1 MAKNKKISIT
11 DELLAAYLE
20 GNTTPEETM
29 QVINAMEHDE
39 KLKEILITAERVDVL
54 MENAESYYTLLPMEQ
69 LAAKEK
75 DNLCDFQC
83 EEFLLGKLGIAF
95 DSKTLSE
102 EARFNKW
109 LNDKGTPLHNVG
121 RILEHT
127 GLSVVRRYNA
137 TVADIKLALQN
148 DMQVIVVVNADEI
161 ETCTVNTN
169 IIITYHAMVVQNIDI
184 EDNSITVFDPATTN
198 SIDLYPLDLFIDA
211 WSYALYY
218 MVCASVKNYTSSYD
232 PHPIELDDIELTDD
246 LIELREAI
254 AENAH
259 DVWAAGRM
267 KEGWTYGPYRNDV
280 HKETPDLVPYSDLP
294 DSERQYD
301 RDMAMSTIKLVRKLG
316 YDLIKGED
324 TEVYRSLISKIQ
336 QHESFKCKDCG
347 APIFKDQVYCEQCGR
362 KLMYTDFVE

>member
-1 MAKNKKISIT
+1 MAKNKINIT

-20 GNTTPEETM
+20 GNTSPEETM

-39 KLKEILITAERVDVL
+39 KLKEILITAERVDL
-54 MENAESYYTLLPMEQ
+54 FMENAESYYTFLPMEQ

-83 EEFLLGKLGIAF
+83 EEFILGKLGIQF

-102 EARFNKW
+102 EAKFNKW
-109 LNDKGTPLHNVG
+109 LKEKGTPLHNVG
-121 RILEHT
+121 RILEHS

-137 TVADIKLALQN
+137 TVADIKLALQK
-148 DMQVIVVVNADEI
+148 DMQIIVVVNSGKL
-161 ETCTVNTN
+161 ETATINTGLF
-169 IIITYHAMVVQNIDI
+169 ITYHAMVVQCLDS
-184 EDNSITVFDPATTN
+184 EEKSVCVFDPATTN
-198 SIDLYPLDLFIDA
+198 SIDKYPVDLFIEA
-211 WSYALYY
+211 WSDSLFY
-218 MVCASVKNYTSSYD
+218 MVCASVKNFTSSYD
-232 PHPIELDDIELTDD
+232 PHPIELDDIELTED

-259 DVWAAGRM
+259 DVWAAGRI

-324 TEVYRSLISKIQ
+324 TEVYRSLISKIH
-336 QHESFKCKDCG
+336 QHESFKCKECG
-347 APIFKDQVYCEQCGR
+347 APIFKDQIYCEQCGR
-362 KLMYTDFVE
+362 KLMYNDFVE